1 MMITLIPHHCVSVV
15 IIIIIIMIMIII
27 IMIMMM
33 WGQNFYKSSWPIP
46 GEKTSFW
53 RAMFY

>member
-1 MMITLIPHHCVSVV
+1 MITLIRHHCVSVV
-15 IIIIIIMIMIII
+15 IIIIIIIIIMIII
-27 IMIMMM
+27 IMIIMM

>member
-1 MMITLIPHHCVSVV
+1 MITLIPHHCVSVV
-15 IIIIIIMIMIII
+15 IIIII